1 VGVDPDRDRPI
12 VHQFH
17 FHVGAER
24 AGLYFLSDLQAHLG
38 AKSFVHRNGYV
49 RFGGMDIGRAVSLLC
64 GGVQGKLA
72 DHHHFAFRFDDRTV
86 HNAVFIVKDAQVGNL
101 LAQP

>member
-1 VGVDPDRDRPI
+1 
-12 VHQFH
+12 
-17 FHVGAER
+17 
-24 AGLYFLSDLQAHLG
+24 
-38 AKSFVHRNGYV
+38 
-49 RFGGMDIGRAVSLLC
+49 MDIGRAVSLLC

-101 LAQP
+101 LAQPFDIFLRVAVFNTDQYEQTFPDFGFQLSVYGYGGMLYP